1 VVKEA
6 EMIHTTSQTK
16 KPAYNWLDAARVAWV
31 LVVALALGLSLTHLT
46 RIFNVNSLLCQQEPC
61 FLPNQFL
68 PGELA
73 ALPDQGNFV
82 FIYLVI
88 ADFGTWLVWIGAG
101 LLVFKRKSG
110 ELVGL
115 VASLF
120 LTTFMTAI
128 MLGYIYQGAVPLKV
142 FALSIITAVGSNSI
156 VFLLYIFPDGN
167 FIPRWARGPAAL
179 VLLMAVADILI
190 YNFTPE
196 ISDHPVLGPL
206 YTGVYFTL
214 FALGVI
220 LQIYRYRRVSS
231 PLQRQ
236 QTKWVLTA
244 IAMLPLS
251 DLLFRGVILPAIFP
265 VATTPGTPH
274 VIYNLITI
282 LIFRT
287 IPFIMIP
294 VSFVLA
300 ILRYRLWEIDILIR
314 RTLVYGLLTAILG
327 VLYYGG
333 VVLIQQALRLVTGQA
348 GQSQWVIVISTLG
361 IAGLFNPFRSRVQN
375 FIDRRFYRRKY
386 DAERTMQEFA
396 ASLRNEVD
404 LGALINHL
412 EATVAQAMQPQKVHL
427 WLKSSPTAV
436 ITSYLPIAGNIGE
449 AGEGGHER

>member
-1 VVKEA
+1 
-6 EMIHTTSQTK
+6 MIPSPSQTNK
-16 KPAYNWLDAARVAWV
+16 LANPWQNAARVAWV
-31 LVVALALGLSLTHLT
+31 LVVFLALGLTLTHLT
-46 RIFNVNSLLCQQEPC
+46 RIFNVNSLICQQQPC

-68 PGELA
+68 ASELA
-73 ALPDQGNFV
+73 ALPGQGKFV
-82 FIYLVI
+82 FTILI
-88 ADFGTWLVWIGAG
+88 IGGFLTWLVWMSAG
-101 LLVFKRKSG
+101 LLVFQRKSG
-110 ELVGL
+110 ERVGL
-115 VASLF
+115 VAALF

-128 MLGYIYQGAVPLKV
+128 MLGSIYQGAGPLKV

-179 VLLMAVADILI
+179 VLLMAAADILI

-196 ISDHPVLGPL
+196 ISDHPVFGPL
-206 YTGVYFTL
+206 YIGAYFAL

-231 PLQRQ
+231 LLQRQ

-251 DLLFRGVILPAIFP
+251 DLIFRSMILPTIFP
-265 VATTPGTPH
+265 VATTSGTPH

-287 IPFIMIP
+287 IPFMLIP

-300 ILRYRLWEIDILIR
+300 ILRYRLWDIDILIR
-314 RTLVYGLLTAILG
+314 RTLVYGLLTTILG

-348 GQSQWVIVISTLG
+348 GQSQWVIVVSTLG
-361 IAGLFNPFRSRVQN
+361 IAGLFNPIRKRVQN
-375 FIDRRFYRRKY
+375 FIDRRFYRQRY
-386 DAERTMQEFA
+386 DAEKTMQVFSA
-396 ASLRNEVD
+396 HMRDEVD
-404 LGALINHL
+404 LDQLRNHL
-412 EATVAQAMQPQKVHL
+412 SAAVKETMQPQTVVL
-427 WLKSSPTAV
+427 WFQKSPK
-436 ITSYLPIAGNIGE
+436 
-449 AGEGGHER
+449 R